1 MAQKDYVPGS
11 DLARLLDPIKLMQ
24 ASNMMRNQRFQQAY
38 LDLAEDRQET
48 SVLNSA
54 INAYKTGY
62 KDTADILDDLW
73 KIDDTGGALSSYVTS
88 DAGKARLSQY
98 SGLSP
103 YVSWGE
109 NYKANQE
116 SMSNMVN
123 SIITNTELDDVTRFN
138 ELDAMKSVYPNM
150 GKFKTQYDTIHGQ
163 FKTAR
168 DRSIVNKFLDNAL
181 ESGIFPAQKIMRLKA
196 TNTMNP
202 TEALKEINEYDVTKR
217 TDTVLDQWQKAA
229 AIATNPLK
237 AQMDKPAV
245 DAARAVMRAT
255 EKELKAL
262 GFDMGDGDS
271 PLDTSGLTD
280 KALLSI
286 HKNNPT
292 WFITDSDGNITG
304 IAEGKKDTVQ
314 NALAN
319 QILATKNESEVS
331 KRLAATEKKVDLA
344 SKAGVVLPGSKEWE
358 KLYGADASPTDVKTA
373 GPTLDEGK
381 GEKSVAV
388 TEPVVKKL
396 PPAKPG
402 EPGRLPELKFMR
414 YNQSGLP
421 VFSTSGEPTG
431 TTFPKELQQYR
442 GSYTTEE
449 QGKFRKISDSLRA
462 DREIYNKILE
472 ELDNI
477 QNLKNKKSELDSSY
491 SGYEKA
497 LKYYED
503 QIALKTKKKV
513 DPLKARLS
521 APEYYDQVIAS
532 LRQ

>member
-1 MAQKDYVPGS
+1 
-11 DLARLLDPIKLMQ
+11 
-24 ASNMMRNQRFQQAY
+24 
-38 LDLAEDRQET
+38 
-48 SVLNSA
+48 
-54 INAYKTGY
+54 
-62 KDTADILDDLW
+62 
-73 KIDDTGGALSSYVTS
+73 
-88 DAGKARLSQY
+88 
-98 SGLSP
+98 
-103 YVSWGE
+103 
-109 NYKANQE
+109 
-116 SMSNMVN
+116 
-123 SIITNTELDDVTRFN
+123 
-138 ELDAMKSVYPNM
+138 
-150 GKFKTQYDTIHGQ
+150 
-163 FKTAR
+163 
-168 DRSIVNKFLDNAL
+168 
-181 ESGIFPAQKIMRLKA
+181 
-196 TNTMNP
+196 
-202 TEALKEINEYDVTKR
+202 
-217 TDTVLDQWQKAA
+217 
-229 AIATNPLK
+229 
-237 AQMDKPAV
+237 MDKPAV

-262 GFDMGDGDS
+262 GFDMGAS
-271 PLDTSGLTD
+271 TSTEKPEKGSAVSSSAGPQATD
-280 KALLSI
+280 DALLFVQ
-286 HKNNPT
+286 KNNPN
-292 WFITDSDGNITG
+292 WFNVDSDGNI
-304 IAEGKKDTVQ
+304 IDIVEGKKDAVQ
-314 NALAN
+314 KALDSKV
-319 QILATKNESEVS
+319 LAMKKSQDTLPVK
-331 KRLAATEKKVDLA
+331 LAFAQQK
-344 SKAGVVLPGSKEWE
+344 GVVLPGTPEWD
-358 KLYGADASPTDVKTA
+358 KKYGAKVSPTDVKIA

-396 PPAKPG
+396 PPVKPG

-472 ELDNI
+472 ELDKI
-477 QNLKNKKSELDSSY
+477 QNLKNKKSELSSSR

-497 LKYYED
+497 LKYYEG